1 MISDLRAVGVDHHA
15 VLHHVVA
22 GCDQFLFS
30 FQLHDADSAGR
41 DLVDPL

>member
-15 VLHHVVA
+15 IFHDVVA
-22 GCDQFLFS
+22 GCDQLLFS

-41 DLVDPL
+41 DLVDPF